1 MHESHYVGVSCQQAP
16 GNEVVSTLKRLHR
29 RSRDLSSAMCD
40 ASLDGLINDTNMHD
54 KFIENAKIFFFNF
67 AINMFKK

>member
-1 MHESHYVGVSCQQAP
+1 M
-16 GNEVVSTLKRLHR
+16 STLKRLHR